1 MRKLK
6 FETDDVK
13 FGLTKSTGFA
23 WADNKGVYIEY
34 QVSDNILELY
44 KSKINDVFISY
55 STIDSIRYKKSWL
68 FSGGTVYIA
77 LNTLK
82 KMSNLPFLEDFEVTL
97 DLNRKQRNQGKDF
110 TVNTQLDLQSFRL
123 EALNTI

>member
-6 FETDDVK
+6 FETDDAK
-13 FGLTKSTGFA
+13 LGLTKATGFI
-23 WADNKGVYIEY
+23 WADIKGIHIEY

-44 KSKINDVFISY
+44 KSKVNDVFISY
-55 STIDSIRYKKSWL
+55 ATIDSIRYKKSWF

-82 KMSNLPFLEDFEVTL
+82 KMSNIPFLVDFEVK
-97 DLNRKQRNQGKDF
+97 LNLKRKQKDQGKDF
-110 TVNTQLDLQSFRL
+110 TVNTELELQNFRL
-123 EALNTI
+123 EALNSI